1 MKVGDRIRV
10 IREEKGLSL
19 RKVAALCDAS
29 ASLLSQIETSRVDP
43 SLSTLRKIARA
54 LDVPV
59 FYLVLDR
66 SVETAGLVKRAQR
79 RTVAFPKGGLEYE
92 IIYSDLRKKMGIH
105 IGTLKAGGMTSEEPL
120 GHDGEECIVILKG
133 KMKVQAGT
141 DLISLEVGD
150 SFYFDSSIPHRLFN
164 ERSSE
169 CKFYLIITPPKF

>member
-1 MKVGDRIRV
+1 MNVGDRIRV
-10 IREEKGLSL
+10 TREEKGLSL
-19 RKVAALCDAS
+19 RKVAALCGAS

-43 SLSTLRKIARA
+43 SLSTLRKIAQA

-66 SVETAGLVKRAQR
+66 SVETTGLVKKAQR
-79 RTVAFPKGGLEYE
+79 RTVSFPKGGLEYD

-105 IGTLKAGGMTSEEPL
+105 IGTLKPGGMTSEEPL
-120 GHDGEECIVILKG
+120 SHDGEECIVILKG
-133 KMKVQAGT
+133 KMKAQIGT
-141 DLISLEVGD
+141 DLICLDVGD

-164 ERSSE
+164 EKTTD